1 MLNDYSRLKRLV
13 DATVVTTISTVVA
26 AILAGAAVG
35 LYQQLQATAQA
46 VNSQKLL
53 LEGLQKDV
61 VITQQLITKEL
72 APFKAHMD
80 HLEAEHSTSLQ
91 DLRKHE
97 EELDH
102 KFHGEANNYQ
112 QIQQQRIP

>member
-1 MLNDYSRLKRLV
+1 MSNDVSRLRRLV
-13 DATVVTTISTVVA
+13 DATIITTVSTVVA
-26 AILAGAAVG
+26 DILAGYSVW
-35 LYQQLQATAQA
+35 LYQQIHAA
-46 VNSQKLL
+46 SQSITEQRLL

-61 VITQQLITKEL
+61 VRTQQLIIKEL

>member
-1 MLNDYSRLKRLV
+1 MTDLSRLKRLV
-13 DATVVTTISTVVA
+13 DATIITTVSTVVA
-26 AILAGAAVG
+26 AVLAGASVG
-35 LYQQLQATAQA
+35 LYQQMHSA
-46 VNSQKLL
+46 SQSITEQRLL

-61 VITQQLITKEL
+61 LKTQQLITKEL
-72 APFKAHMD
+72 APIKAHLD
-80 HLEAEHSTSLQ
+80 HLEEEHETSWQ

-112 QIQQQRIP
+112 QIQRQKVP